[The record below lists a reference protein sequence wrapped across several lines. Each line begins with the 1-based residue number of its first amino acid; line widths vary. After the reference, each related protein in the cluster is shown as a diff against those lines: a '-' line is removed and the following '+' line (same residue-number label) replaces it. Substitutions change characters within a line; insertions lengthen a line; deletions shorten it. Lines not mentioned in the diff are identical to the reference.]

1 MLNSLAIVVPVYN
14 CERFIQKTLESIES
28 SLDFFRQNYNNAA
41 AVSAEIVVVNDASS
55 DNTEEAVNDFI
66 QQKSS
71 YKSIYKVTR
80 HSKSLGA
87 GPARNTG
94 VRISTGEILFF
105 CDGDD
110 LFLKEHIYVC
120 YKALSQEIPIQPE
133 VMPTNQVAVVKTKAK
148 IQEQLHPHWR
158 AAIDNSLLI
167 NLCLRRD
174 CHEFVE
180 GFPEAA
186 VYKQIRGREDTA
198 YLDWIGKFF
207 KVFRADLET
216 VEYVRYPGNSFDRQL
231 KKFQT
236 PPEDY
241 QLDWTPEENKLHAI
255 ATQLESEKTLYLFKK
270 LYQLDQRFIPTE
282 FINWQPIVA
291 EYLAQEKWVEAIAFY
306 QQSSEIKEAIAAEHK
321 NALARAYNNL
331 GTALHQQKELDQ
343 AIECFQQAIALQP
356 DFSKA
361 NLARICFNAGMVL
374 LDQEQLQQALAL
386 FQQACEADP
395 HLTQAQYQLS
405 RTRYQLQ
412 VQSRGYQFTQDW
424 FSNNILVWEQHLLPL
439 AGRNLQVLEIGS
451 WEGRST
457 CWLLDHILTHGS
469 AQVTCIDT
477 FQGSAEHSRFDA
489 DYVQSLE
496 SRFDA
501 NIAKTGVPQK
511 VQKQIGQSQEKLRSL
526 PLNTYDLLYIDG
538 SHIAS
543 DVLEDA
549 LLGWRLVKARG
560 LIVFD
565 DYGFSFDQNTQHN
578 PKAGIDA
585 FLTIFRDKI
594 KITHK
599 SYQVFVEKLT
609 DSA

>member
-1 MLNSLAIVVPVYN
+1 MIKSLAVIVPVYN
-14 CERFIQKTLESIES
+14 CEKFIQKTLESIES
-28 SLDFFRQNYNNAA
+28 SINFFRQDYSNIADN
-41 AVSAEIVVVNDASS
+41 STEIVVVNDASS
-55 DNTEEAVNDFI
+55 DHTKEVVNEFI
-66 QQKSS
+66 QLKSR
-71 YKSIYKVTR
+71 YKSIYQVVS

-94 VRISTGEILFF
+94 IRISSGEILFF

-110 LFLKEHIYVC
+110 LFLEEHIYVC
-120 YKALSQEIPIQPE
+120 YRALSQEIPIQPE
-133 VMPTNQVAVVKTKAK
+133 TRFTNSIAVVKTKAK
-148 IQEQLHPHWR
+148 IQEQLHPYWR
-158 AAIDNSLLI
+158 DAINNSLLI
-167 NLCLRRD
+167 NLCLRRE

-198 YLDWIGKFF
+198 YLEWVNKFF
-207 KVFRADLET
+207 TIFRADLET
-216 VEYVRYPGNSFDRQL
+216 VEYIRYPGNSFDRQL

-241 QLDWTPEENKLHAI
+241 QLDWTPEEKKLHAI

-270 LYQLDQRFIPTE
+270 LYQLDQRFIPSK
-282 FINWQPIVA
+282 FINWQPIVV
-291 EYLAQEKWVEAIAFY
+291 EYLGQEKYVEAIALY
-306 QQSSEIKEAIAAEHK
+306 QQSGEMKDAIAAEHK
-321 NALARAYNNL
+321 NILARAYNNL
-331 GTALHQQKELDQ
+331 GTAFHQQKALER
-343 AIECFQQAIALQP
+343 AIECFQAAIALQP

-361 NLARICFNAGMVL
+361 NLARIYFNAGMVL
-374 LDQEQLQQALAL
+374 LDQMQSQQALEL
-386 FQQACEADP
+386 FQHACEADS

-412 VQSRGYQFTQDW
+412 VQSKGYQFTQDW
-424 FSNNILVWEQHLLPL
+424 FSNNILIWEQHLLPL
-439 AGRNLQVLEIGS
+439 AGRTLQVLEVGS

-457 CWLLDHILTHGS
+457 CWLLDHILTHELS
-469 AQVTCIDT
+469 QITCVDT
-477 FQGSAEHSRFDA
+477 FQGSAEHRRFDA
-489 DYVQSLE
+489 DYRQSIE
-496 SRFDA
+496 ARFDA
-501 NIAKTGVPQK
+501 NIAKTGAAPK

-549 LLGWRLVKARG
+549 LLGWRLVKAGG

-565 DYGFSFDQNTQHN
+565 DYGFSFDPNTQHN

-599 SYQVFVEKLT
+599 SYQVFVEKLP

>member
-1 MLNSLAIVVPVYN
+1 MINSLAVIVPVYN
-14 CERFIQKTLESIES
+14 CERFIQRTLESIES
-28 SLDFFRQNYNNAA
+28 SIDFFYQNHSNSAS
-41 AVSAEIVVVNDASS
+41 VVAEIVVINDASP
-55 DNTEEAVNDFI
+55 DNVEAVVSEFI
-66 QQKSS
+66 QLKSN
-71 YKSIYKVTR
+71 YKSIYQVVS

-87 GPARNTG
+87 GSARNTG
-94 VRISTGEILFF
+94 VKLSAGEILFF

-133 VMPTNQVAVVKTKAK
+133 VTPTNLIAVIKTKAK

-158 AAIDNSLLI
+158 DAINNSLLI
-167 NLCLRRD
+167 NLCLRRE

-198 YLDWIGKFF
+198 YLKWVSKFF
-207 KVFRADLET
+207 TIFRADLET
-216 VEYVRYPGNSFDRQL
+216 VEYIRYPGNSFDRQL

-241 QLDWTPEENKLHAI
+241 QLDWTPEEKQLHAI
-255 ATQLESEKTLYLFKK
+255 ATQLECEKTLYLLKK
-270 LYQLDQRFIPTE
+270 LARLNQRFIPSKW
-282 FINWQPIVA
+282 INWQPLVA
-291 EYLAQEKWVEAIAFY
+291 EYLAQEKYVEAIALY
-306 QQSSEIKEAIAAEHK
+306 QQSGEMKDAIAAEHK

-331 GTALHQQKELDQ
+331 GTAFHQQQALER

-361 NLARICFNAGMVL
+361 NLARIYFNAGMVL
-374 LDQEQLQQALAL
+374 LDQMQSQQALEL
-386 FQQACEADP
+386 FQHACEADP

-457 CWLLDHILTHGS
+457 CWLLDHILTHEL
-469 AQVTCIDT
+469 AQITCVDT
-477 FQGSAEHSRFDA
+477 FQGSAEHRRFDA
-489 DYVQSLE
+489 DYVQSIE
-496 SRFDA
+496 ARFDA
-501 NIAKTGVPQK
+501 NIAKTGAAQK

-549 LLGWRLVKARG
+549 LLGWRLVKAGG
-560 LIVFD
+560 LIVFG

-599 SYQVFVEKLT
+599 SYQFFVEKLP
-609 DSA
+609 DAA